1 VNGLPSDYR
10 VARWLPQPIDAAF
23 GRPTR
28 CEWPTPIRSARRRRC
43 SPFFLAAGNGV
54 SALSAAAS
62 NAAPKPLA
70 NRWRRRGSIAA
81 AGVKPFWRV
90 VLSRAVTSA
99 RFAFVSW
106 QMPIMNHECNSRLKR
121 GMAEDF
127 RESGRRHRA
136 ASRCTRTST
145 PRPSSGTTRDAERL
159 GARGGVG
166 LCNPGHRGAG
176 PRLFAVRAN
185 FVSHR
190 ALIPELSRALTVFL
204 TQPSAL

>member
-1 VNGLPSDYR
+1 VAPTAYRRGVRTSHAVR
-10 VARWLPQPIDAAF
+10 VAHSDPVRTTAPVLSLLLGGRKRSFRPFGCRLKCCAKTASQPLAPTWLD
-23 GRPTR
+23 R
-28 CEWPTPIRSARRRRC
+28 RSRSEA
-43 SPFFLAAGNGV
+43 FLA
-54 SALSAAAS
+54 
-62 NAAPKPLA
+62 
-70 NRWRRRGSIAA
+70 RGSFA
-81 AGVKPFWRV
+81 R
-90 VLSRAVTSA
+90 VTSA

-106 QMPIMNHECNSRLKR
+106 QCQCNSRLKR